1 MRKNANKC
9 RKTYRAFKMLTDD
22 RQFNVDK
29 WSAIMTLMSLRD
41 TRLLFVRD
49 KIWGIEMKT
58 DEKMRDKSLCIINK
72 R

>member
-1 MRKNANKC
+1 
-9 RKTYRAFKMLTDD
+9 MLTDD

-41 TRLLFVRD
+41 TRLLFVQD